1 MVEHLQRMFESTP
14 TGNVYGANVRVVE
27 QPALVVASIAGTVV
41 VASVAGGALGV
52 GAPVHI
58 YDASLTTTVK
68 HYPTSQTTIRWDI
81 QAINTIG
88 IQISFNAG
96 SVYMRLDDKG
106 DSYGGNLNIGTLTA
120 VASAAGGAI
129 QAIAIV
135 L

>member
-1 MVEHLQRMFESTP
+1 MCEHLQRMFENTP
-14 TGNVYGANVRVVE
+14 TGSEYGANVRVVS
-27 QPALVVASIAGTVV
+27 QPDVVI
-41 VASVAGGALGV
+41 ASVAGGALGV

-58 YDASLTTTVK
+58 YDASLTTTVT

-81 QAINTIG
+81 QNINTIG
-88 IQISFNAG
+88 MQISFNAG
-96 SVYMRLDDKG
+96 STYMRLDGKG